1 MKDDLSQKMH
11 GNMIISVY
19 EYYKYGITLLRIK
32 AKIIFRKNTHKNDI
46 SGINEKYVI
55 HPRKHGIS
63 VEIPY

>member
-1 MKDDLSQKMH
+1 
-11 GNMIISVY
+11 MIISVY

-46 SGINEKYVI
+46 SGFNEKYDI